1 MFRALAKRIVGA
13 RTEDMDRYTYR
24 VMVRRVEDS
33 LKEAAAAVLSII
45 LVIVMSLM
53 FVMALVQPE
62 PGYYAANP
70 NGEIIDGV
78 AYHWHDNSGC
88 DICD

>member
-1 MFRALAKRIVGA
+1 MFRTIAKKIVGA
-13 RTEDMDRYTYR
+13 RTEDMDGRTYR
-24 VMVRRVEDS
+24 MVVRRVEES
-33 LKEAAAAVLSII
+33 LKEAAAAVACII
-45 LVIVMSLM
+45 LTIALSLV

-70 NGEIIDGV
+70 NGEIIDGL
-78 AYHWHDNSGC
+78 AYHWHDTTHC

>member
-1 MFRALAKRIVGA
+1 MFRALARRIVGK

-24 VMVRRVEDS
+24 MVCRRVEET
-33 LKEAAAAVLSII
+33 LKEAAAAVLCII
-45 LVIVMSLM
+45 LTIVVSLV

-62 PGYYAANP
+62 PGYYAGNP
-70 NGEIIDGV
+70 NGEIIDGL
-78 AYHWHDNSGC
+78 AYHWHDTTHC